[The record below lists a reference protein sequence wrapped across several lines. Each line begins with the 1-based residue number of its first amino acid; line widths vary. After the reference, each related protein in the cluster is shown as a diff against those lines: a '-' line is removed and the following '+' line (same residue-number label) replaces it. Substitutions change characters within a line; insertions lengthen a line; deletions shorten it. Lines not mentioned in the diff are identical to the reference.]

1 MKSTTLKIAALA
13 FCIAAVTSSCKKEKE
28 DRTILLSDVPGAVL
42 TTDSI
47 YNNDIDINTPY
58 DTTATFSWTQPD
70 FGTGIIVGHEIQF
83 ATTEGAL
90 GGTSGAFSYKLPAKA
105 DMFAV
110 VDKQILADFA
120 KVVASGNSTDVF
132 VRIKSYPF
140 NNPKAK
146 VAYSNVK
153 KLNWTRNAPI
163 LPATNQL
170 YLTGNGGPGW
180 TNPVPSPLWKL
191 NRINENTYTLR
202 ATLQGDKE
210 FVILP
215 ENGSWDTK
223 YCLASGD
230 AAMPGIE
237 NGGGFVFRYSG
248 GDNFKTP
255 ATTGLYNLVFDFT
268 NLQFTIAP
276 SYDSLLPAQPAA
288 LYIVGDGTQEG
299 WTNTP
304 SGAQQFTQVSSNV
317 FEYEGSFVS
326 GKLVKFLSVIGA
338 WQPQYGVVK
347 DKPGTLGYAAAAGAP
362 EPDAIPTPATDGNY
376 KLTVDFYNGT
386 YSWTAMP

>member
-1 MKSTTLKIAALA
+1 MKLTTLKIAAILV
-13 FCIAAVTSSCKKEKE
+13 CIIAASSSCKKDKK

-47 YNNDIDINTPY
+47 YNNEIDINTPY

-70 FGTGIIVGHEIQF
+70 FGDGILVGHEIQF
-83 ATTEGAL
+83 ASTEGAL
-90 GGTSGAFSYKLPAKA
+90 GGTSGAFSYKLPASTKA
-105 DMFAV
+105 FAV
-110 VDKQILADFA
+110 VDKKVIPQFA
-120 KVVASGNSTDVF
+120 KVIAYGNSTEIF

-140 NNPKAK
+140 NDPTAK

-153 KLNWTRNAPI
+153 KLQWVRVAPI

-180 TNPVPSPLWKL
+180 TNPVPSPQWKL
-191 NRINENTYTLR
+191 NRIDQFTYTLR
-202 ATLQGDKE
+202 TNLLGGKE

-223 YCLASGD
+223 YCLAATDGNL
-230 AAMPGIE
+230 PGIKD
-237 NGGGFVFRYSG
+237 GGGFVFRYSG

-255 ATTGLYNLVFDFT
+255 DSNGLYNLVFDFN
-268 NLQFTIAP
+268 NLQFTISP
-276 SYDSLLPAQPAA
+276 SYDSLLPPQPTA
-288 LYIVGDGTQEG
+288 LYIVGDGTPEG

-304 SGAQQFTQVSSNV
+304 SGAQQLTRIASNTY
-317 FEYEGSFVS
+317 EYEGTFAS

-338 WQPQYGVVK
+338 WQPQYGFVK
-347 DKPGTLGYAAAAGAP
+347 GKPGTLGYAPTAGDP
-362 EPDAIPTPATDGNY
+362 EPEPIPTPATDGNY
-376 KLTVDFYNGT
+376 KLTVDFFNGT
-386 YSWTAMP
+386 YSWTPMP